1 MDWENLLGQHKV
13 AKGQIFMMT
22 LQKDKSN
29 LDRSFSS
36 LNVRSLFSIL
46 ELTFL
51 STSQKVSMSMEY
63 SGILSKKN
71 IQFIYYVRFIREN
84 FGILKL
90 PVSSFMMRHVKHIRL
105 NLQKMRP
112 LSLFLAVSRKM
123 QKRDPLNKA
132 T

>member
-51 STSQKVSMSMEY
+51 STSQKVSMSMEC

-71 IQFIYYVRFIREN
+71 IQFILLCSFHQ
-84 FGILKL
+84 GKL
-90 PVSSFMMRHVKHIRL
+90 RDFEITC
-105 NLQKMRP
+105 Q
-112 LSLFLAVSRKM
+112 FLHDAPCK
-123 QKRDPLNKA
+123 
-132 T
+132 TY